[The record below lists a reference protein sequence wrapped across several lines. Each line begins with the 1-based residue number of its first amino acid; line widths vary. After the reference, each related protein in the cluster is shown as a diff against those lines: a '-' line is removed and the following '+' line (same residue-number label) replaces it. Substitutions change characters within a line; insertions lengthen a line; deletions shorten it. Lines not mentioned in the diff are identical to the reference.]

1 MTRKAVSRVL
11 FVLMIVA
18 TLFSVL
24 TPLESVRGQSM
35 APTLKSGQWLVVAN
49 YRLLRH
55 VGLKPKQGDVVTFAN
70 NGKVANLASRRQLVK
85 RVVGMPG
92 DLIGISQTTV
102 YRNSRPL
109 KEPYVKY
116 PMNNAQYQYDG
127 RPDGGEPFA
136 DPSYQRSSYLRSN
149 EYFVLGDNR
158 PDSAD
163 SRWFGPIAGTQ
174 ITGVVL
180 AKLPIR
186 RAGIAQNGL
195 WVLLHFLPMILV
207 IAWFLVACWPDLL
220 AMLTR
225 PRE

>member
-35 APTLKSGQWLVVAN
+35 APTLKSGQWLLVAN

-55 VGLKPKQGDVVTFAN
+55 TGLKPKQSDIVTFAN
-70 NGKVANLASRRQLVK
+70 ADKVPYLPPRRQLVK
-85 RVVGMPG
+85 RVIGMPG
-92 DLIGISQTTV
+92 DLIGINQTKV

-109 KEPYVKY
+109 KEPYVKH
-116 PMNNAQYQYDG
+116 PMDNAKYQYDG
-127 RPDGGEPFA
+127 RPDGGQPFT
-136 DPSYQRSSYLRSN
+136 DPSYQRSSYLRGG
-149 EYFVLGDNR
+149 EYFVMGDNR
-158 PDSAD
+158 PNSAD
-163 SRWFGPIAGTQ
+163 SRWFGPIDRTQ

-186 RAGIAQNGL
+186 RTGPAQNAL
-195 WVLLHFLPMILV
+195 WVLIHFLPMLLV
-207 IAWFLVACWPDLL
+207 VAWFLTACWPDLRT
-220 AMLTR
+220 MLTR